1 MKIIHKYVLRE
12 HAGPLIFALSALTSI
27 MLLNYVAKQLGNL
40 VGKGLDWTVI
50 LEFFLLSIPFTVA
63 MTLPMAVLVAVLYA
77 FSRLAAEN
85 EITALKAN
93 GVSMTRLLVPV
104 LIAGAMLS
112 VTMVVFNDQV
122 LPRSNHRLRT
132 LQGDIARKK
141 PTFAIKEQI
150 INEVAPNS
158 YFLRTNHLNR
168 ETNGMREV
176 TIYDLSDPMRRR
188 TIYADSGSMAFSDG
202 GADLQLVLYD
212 GFMQE
217 VPKETPTQLQRLY
230 FKVDLLRVPGV
241 GNAFE
246 RDSTDTYK
254 SDREMSVCELQTEV
268 ARYERDYFRSY
279 DDFQRASATMRQNP
293 KGTMGL
299 VQTALPDPLGASPPR
314 SRVRSL
320 GRSYCDAK
328 AYLQTLPIGRGSLK
342 ALRRATALIAPREL
356 FASPVAQASRDQQG
370 QGQQPPPKKPP
381 QPPKA
386 PVKAP
391 MQGPPVQ
398 VPAQAPVQGP
408 VKPSPVPAL
417 PAPLSSNVGQ
427 KVGAASGGPD
437 TVKRDSLPRP
447 AGAATQD
454 TNAKIAPVE
463 VTADSARRR
472 DDALLRAAAGDSAA
486 RAAGTAGTGTV
497 PPTYV
502 PGTLLPPSA
511 GGGVTQA
518 ATVVMETARSQMLT
532 ARTQINQFA
541 VEIQKKFAISMACVI
556 FVLLGAPIALRFPRG
571 GVGLTIGVSLGVFG
585 LYYVGLIAGE
595 ALADRSILTPFWA
608 MWSANILFTLVAAIL
623 LARMGR
629 ETATSRGGDITE
641 LLDAFR
647 GLFRPRRGEGA

>member
-12 HAGPLIFALSALTSI
+12 HAGPLVFALSALTSL

-40 VGKGLDWTVI
+40 VGKGLDWRVI

-104 LIAGAMLS
+104 VLAGGALSILMIA
-112 VTMVVFNDQV
+112 FNDQV

-132 LQGDIARKK
+132 LQGDISRKK
-141 PTFAIKEQI
+141 PTFLIKEQI

-158 YFLRTNHLNR
+158 YFLRTNHLDR

-188 TIYADSGSMAFSDG
+188 TIYADSGSMAFTEDG
-202 GADLQLVLYD
+202 SDLQLVLYD

-230 FKVDLLRVPGV
+230 FKIDLVRVPGV
-241 GNAFE
+241 ANAFE
-246 RDSTDTYK
+246 RDSNDTYK
-254 SDREMSVCELQTEV
+254 SDREMSVCELQREV

-279 DDFQRASATMRQNP
+279 DDFQRASEAVQNDP
-293 KGTMGL
+293 RAQ
-299 VQTALPDPLGASPPR
+299 VQLQPSLPVTPGPTQR

-320 GRSYCDAK
+320 GRAYCDGL
-328 AYLQTLPIGRGSLK
+328 AYVQRLNLVQRAGDASVRL
-342 ALRRATALIAPREL
+342 ATALMP
-356 FASPVAQASRDQQG
+356 SVAW
-370 QGQQPPPKKPP
+370 
-381 QPPKA
+381 
-386 PVKAP
+386 
-391 MQGPPVQ
+391 
-398 VPAQAPVQGP
+398 AQEPH
-408 VKPSPVPAL
+408 
-417 PAPLSSNVGQ
+417 
-427 KVGAASGGPD
+427 GAAATTAPTRETNQRAPASFSFDLRQQSAQHGD
-437 TVKRDSLPRP
+437 TVNRDSLKRDSLTRDSLKRDSLRSDSMKRATAHPDTIRRDST
-447 AGAATQD
+447 AAV
-454 TNAKIAPVE
+454 APGV

-472 DDALLRAAAGDSAA
+472 DEAILRQRAGLPPTSIPSPGMPMTAADSAA
-486 RAAGTAGTGTV
+486 TDSATAARLAGAS
-497 PPTYV
+497 PS
-502 PGTLLPPSA
+502 LAPSA
-511 GGGVTQA
+511 GGGITQSA
-518 ATVVMETARSQMLT
+518 NVVMETARSQMLT
-532 ARTQINQFA
+532 ARSQMNQFA

-571 GVGLTIGVSLGVFG
+571 GVGLVIGVSLGVFG

-608 MWSANILFTLVAAIL
+608 MWAANILFTVVAIIL
-623 LARMGR
+623 LLRMGH
-629 ETATSRGGDITE
+629 ETATSRGGDLAE
-641 LLDAFR
+641 LIEAFK
-647 GLFRPRRGEGA
+647 GLFRRRRRGIA

>member
-12 HAGPLIFALSALTSI
+12 HAGPLVFALSALTSL

-40 VGKGLDWTVI
+40 VGKGLDWQVI
-50 LEFFLLSIPFTVA
+50 FEFFMLSVPFTVA

-77 FSRLAAEN
+77 FSRLASEN

-104 LIAGAMLS
+104 VLAGGVLAIGMIA
-112 VTMVVFNDQV
+112 FNDQV

-188 TIYADSGSMAFSDG
+188 TIYADSGSMAFTADG
-202 GADLQLVLYD
+202 SDLQLVLYD

-230 FKVDLLRVPGV
+230 FKTDLVRVPGV
-241 GNAFE
+241 ANAFE
-246 RDSTDTYK
+246 RDSNDTYK
-254 SDREMSVCELQTEV
+254 SDREMSVCELQGEV

-279 DDFQRASATMRQNP
+279 DDFQRASAA
-293 KGTMGL
+293 
-299 VQTALPDPLGASPPR
+299 ALKDPRAQVELQPSLPITQGAPQR

-320 GRSYCDAK
+320 GRAYCDGIAYVQRFALVEEAHNAAVQLASVVLPRNAWAQEAPAAPGATTPVVDAFRGQVLQQGAQK
-328 AYLQTLPIGRGSLK
+328 ADTIKGDSARP
-342 ALRRATALIAPREL
+342 ATA
-356 FASPVAQASRDQQG
+356 
-370 QGQQPPPKKPP
+370 K
-381 QPPKA
+381 
-386 PVKAP
+386 
-391 MQGPPVQ
+391 
-398 VPAQAPVQGP
+398 
-408 VKPSPVPAL
+408 
-417 PAPLSSNVGQ
+417 
-427 KVGAASGGPD
+427 PD
-437 TVKRDSLPRP
+437 TVKRDTTPALPP
-447 AGAATQD
+447 G
-454 TNAKIAPVE
+454 V
-463 VTADSARRR
+463 VSADSARRR
-472 DDALLRAAAGDSAA
+472 DEAILRQRSGLPPSTSAPGQPVTAADSAA
-486 RAAGTAGTGTV
+486 ADSATRARALGASPEDLSGRG
-497 PPTYV
+497 
-502 PGTLLPPSA
+502 LAPSM
-511 GGGVTQA
+511 GGGITQSA
-518 ATVVMETARSQMLT
+518 NVVMETARSQMLT
-532 ARTQINQFA
+532 ARAQMNQFA

-571 GVGLTIGVSLGVFG
+571 GVGLVIGVSLGVFG

-608 MWSANILFTLVAAIL
+608 MWSANILFTIVAMIL
-623 LARMGR
+623 LARMGH
-629 ETATSRGGDITE
+629 ETATSRGGDLTE
-641 LLDAFR
+641 ILTAFK
-647 GLFRPRRGEGA
+647 GLFRRRRSGTA